1 MFLKL
6 SKFFL
11 YASVFSVVV
20 VMPSTFFPFIGGKY
34 YFFRTAIELAL
45 ISLMLWWAFEAKEE
59 ELEKRFAKISDKPIF
74 LAVSAFALAF
84 LLACVFANDSMA
96 AFWSNYE
103 RGEGG
108 FQMLHYYA
116 FFVLLLLVFENRRE
130 WKWLFRCSLVA
141 AGAMILYGMAA
152 ALNVPNF
159 IGPYTG
165 MAGGALSK
173 IFSNSRFQGSLG
185 NPAYVAPYLL
195 FSIFYVFYLWASR
208 TVASKWPMRIGYGA
222 AVVFFFVFFVL
233 SQTRGGFLG
242 LVAGA
247 AAFLAYVIFSA
258 ERKIRKW
265 AGVGLLACAIA
276 GGIMFA
282 FRSELIAK
290 NIPGSRLLAI
300 SITEQT
306 AQTRFWTWGSA
317 WQGFKERPFLGWGP
331 ENFSTV
337 FDKYFDSRHFI
348 PGQQTETWFDRA
360 HSVVFDYL
368 AETGLIG
375 FLSYLSMFAALYYQF
390 FRRRNGEQKMQS
402 DPRGR
407 LPAETMAPARQSSI
421 LKGLLFAL
429 PVAYFVQA
437 ILLFDVLPVYLNL
450 FIFFAFA
457 LFELSHIHAR
467 QS

>member
-20 VMPSTFFPFIGGKY
+20 VLSSTFFPFIGGKY

-45 ISLMLWWAFEAKEE
+45 ISLLLWWAFEARDG
-59 ELEKRFAKISDKPIF
+59 ELEKRFAKILDKPIF

-84 LLACVFANDSMA
+84 LLACVFADDSAA

-116 FFVLLLLVFENRRE
+116 FFVLLTVVFERRE
-130 WKWLFRCSLVA
+130 EWTRMFQVSLVA
-141 AGAMILYGMAA
+141 AVGMIMYGVVALLGVQGFIAA
-152 ALNVPNF
+152 P
-159 IGPYTG
+159 GSG
-165 MAGGALSK
+165 DGGFWSRL
-173 IFSNSRFQGSLG
+173 FSNARFQGSLG
-185 NPAYVAPYLL
+185 NPAYVAPYLI
-195 FSIFYVFYLWASR
+195 FSMFYAFYLWFMRKNGSR
-208 TVASKWPMRIGYGA
+208 LLLNLGYGA
-222 AVVFFFVFFVL
+222 LILFFLTFFVL

-242 LVAGA
+242 LVAGI
-247 AAFLAYVIFSA
+247 AAFFAYVIFSA
-258 ERKIRKW
+258 EQKIKKR
-265 AGVGLLACAIA
+265 AGAGLLACIIV
-276 GGIMFA
+276 GGIIFA
-282 FRSELIAK
+282 FRGELIAK
-290 NIPGSRLLAI
+290 NIPGSRFLNI

-317 WQGFKERPFLGWGP
+317 WQGFKEKPFFGWGP

-337 FDKYFDSRHFI
+337 FDKYFDPRHFV
-348 PGQQTETWFDRA
+348 PGKQTETWFDRA

-375 FLSYLSMFAALYYQF
+375 LISYLGMFAALYYQF
-390 FRRRNGEQKMQS
+390 FRRRNGEQKMQT
-402 DPRGR
+402 DPHVR
-407 LPAETMAPARQSSI
+407 LPANAMMPARQSSI
-421 LKGLLFAL
+421 LRGLLFAL

-437 ILLFDVLPVYLNL
+437 ILLFDVLPIYLNL
-450 FIFFAFA
+450 FLFFAFA
-457 LFELSHIHAR
+457 LFELSYIHER